1 MCWKNNFAYLW
12 GFGDHS
18 LFLAEYRGT
27 LKAKD
32 FSLWIQDVVKPGILD
47 FWTHFPRCENKQ
59 TRSTRFIFVQFK
71 HMYSYIWKIIM
82 LIKSCELHFDVASD
96 ALDDAPPQS
105 IAGVAYAAPSGA
117 AHTTPS
123 SGILAGG
130 VGGIAA
136 HFSKS

>member
-47 FWTHFPRCENKQ
+47 FWTHFPRYVKINKHGALALYLSNL
-59 TRSTRFIFVQFK
+59 T
-71 HMYSYIWKIIM
+71 IIVCIYGYQNKGKK
-82 LIKSCELHFDVASD
+82 LLSPVSR
-96 ALDDAPPQS
+96 
-105 IAGVAYAAPSGA
+105 AANV
-117 AHTTPS
+117 TTKA
-123 SGILAGG
+123 I
-130 VGGIAA
+130 
-136 HFSKS
+136 